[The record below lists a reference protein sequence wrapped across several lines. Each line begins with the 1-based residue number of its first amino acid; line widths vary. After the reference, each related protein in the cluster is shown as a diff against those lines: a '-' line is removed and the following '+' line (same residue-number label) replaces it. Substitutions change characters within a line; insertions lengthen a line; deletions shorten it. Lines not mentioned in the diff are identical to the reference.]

1 MKLEYM
7 MTSDVQYAKEKNLP
21 VVIPIGPIEWH
32 GPHCALGCD
41 TFVCKGL
48 AEKLEENKEIV
59 VCPPVWYGVASY
71 AVGGPENG
79 TVNIDVD
86 VYEQYIYNIL
96 KSMVDGGFRNIYML
110 IHHQFEQ
117 ENYMPMTL
125 ACAKAAKKLTMEYM
139 ENTMGK
145 GWWGSNSFSTY
156 YENLG
161 SSADPLNMIKVLSC
175 MSKEVQNATGYDHA
189 GKYESSIL
197 KALYPDA
204 VKLERLPESD
214 AWFVQSAYEA
224 STELGMKMVELSLKD
239 LNEKI
244 K

>member
-1 MKLEYM
+1 M
-7 MTSDVQYAKEKNLP
+7 S
-21 VVIPIGPIEWH
+21 
-32 GPHCALGCD
+32 
-41 TFVCKGL
+41 
-48 AEKLEENKEIV
+48 
-59 VCPPVWYGVASY
+59 PVWYGVASY